1 MLRFPTDNGHK
12 ETGEFDQPGSHMPF
26 ARQGGCMTSAVFLF
40 ILVLAVAALMLLIIR
55 IKMHPALAIFIVT
68 FFLGLAL
75 GKTPSEAINIIN
87 TNFGGTLAGIGIVI
101 ILGSVIAMG
110 IQDTGAANSISD
122 FFHRLLKGR
131 NVELGP
137 SLAGFVL
144 SIPVFGDI
152 TMILLAP
159 IAHTM
164 ATIQKLSMSTMAC
177 FINLGLFM
185 THSMVPPT
193 PGILAITLQLGAD
206 LGMVIIWGIAISLTA
221 FLLTWLLLRKWVAK
235 EYIPPSEEYAR
246 AGKTESGSGQAEL
259 EVWKAFLPL
268 LLPVVLISAASVCNG
283 LLPGDNG
290 LRVTMNFFGDRVV
303 ALFIGVLCA
312 IYVANSRMALIRS
325 DILAMDPQT
334 SPTASVVEMLTNS
347 WVKRALIVAIV
358 PLIITGMGGA
368 FGGMLKTSEA
378 AKDMAT
384 LLARSELLP
393 VVVPWLIGF
402 LMFLSVGSVTMAQL
416 TAAALVQPILP
427 ELGLSPLV
435 AVLAT
440 GAGAMGPNHVNNSGF
455 WVMCGFYNL
464 SARQGLKYLTIPCT
478 IASVLALIIML
489 VLVYLGILA

>member
-1 MLRFPTDNGHK
+1 M
-12 ETGEFDQPGSHMPF
+12 GSGM
-26 ARQGGCMTSAVFLF
+26 FLLV
-40 ILVLAVAALMLLIIR
+40 LVLAVAALMLLIIR
-55 IKMHPALAIFIVT
+55 MKMHPALAILIVT

-75 GKTPSEAINIIN
+75 GQSPIKAIGIIN
-87 TNFGGTLAGIGIVI
+87 QNFGATLAGIGIVM
-101 ILGSVIAMG
+101 ILGSIIAMG
-110 IQDTGAANSISD
+110 IQDTGAASSISG
-122 FFHRLLKGR
+122 FFHRLLGGK

-164 ATIQKLSMSTMAC
+164 AAAQRISMSTMAAW
-177 FINLGLFM
+177 INLGLFM

-193 PGILAITLQLGAD
+193 PGILAITIQLGAD
-206 LGMVIIWGIAISLTA
+206 LGMVILWGIAISLTA
-221 FLLTWLLLRKWVAK
+221 FFLTWILLRNWVAK
-235 EYIPPSEEYAR
+235 EQIDPSDEYLKAE
-246 AGKTESGSGQAEL
+246 ASSGSDLAAKDGHEL

-268 LLPVVLISAASVCNG
+268 LLPVLLISGASVANSS
-283 LLPGDNG
+283 LPDGHAM
-290 LRVTMNFFGDRVV
+290 RVTLNFVGDRVV

-312 IYVANSRMALIRS
+312 MYVATTRLQVVRGNM
-325 DILAMDPQT
+325 LAMDRDL
-334 SPTASVVEMLTNS
+334 SPTAGLFEMLTNS

-358 PLIITGMGGA
+358 PLIVTGMGGA

-378 AKDMAT
+378 AKQMAT
-384 LLARSELLP
+384 MLSQSHLLP

-402 LMFLSVGSVTMAQL
+402 IMMLSVGSVTMAQL
-416 TAAALVQPILP
+416 TAAALVQPVLP
-427 ELGLSPLV
+427 ELGISPLV

-464 SARQGLKYLTIPCT
+464 SARQGLKYLSIPCT
-478 IASVLALIIML
+478 VASVFALIIL
-489 VLVYLGILA
+489 LILTQIGVLG

>member
-1 MLRFPTDNGHK
+1 
-12 ETGEFDQPGSHMPF
+12 
-26 ARQGGCMTSAVFLF
+26 MTSTMFLL

-55 IKMHPALAIFIVT
+55 IKMHPALAILIVT
-68 FFLGLAL
+68 FFLGLSL
-75 GKTPSEAINIIN
+75 GNTPLETINIIN
-87 TNFGGTLAGIGIVI
+87 ANFGGTLTGIGIVM

-110 IQDTGAANSISD
+110 IQDTGAAESISN

-131 NVELGP
+131 NMELGP
-137 SLAGFVL
+137 SLAGYVL

-164 ATIQKLSMSTMAC
+164 AAVQKLSMSTMAC

-206 LGMVIIWGIAISLTA
+206 LGMVILWGIAISLVA
-221 FLLTWLLLRKWVAK
+221 FLLTWVLLRKWVAR
-235 EYIPPSEEYAR
+235 EYIPPSAEYANAEKVA
-246 AGKTESGSGQAEL
+246 AGAPTRPEL
-259 EVWKAFLPL
+259 EVWKAFTPL
-268 LLPVVLISAASVCNG
+268 LLPVALISAASVCNG
-283 LLPGDNG
+283 VLPDGNA
-290 LRVTMNFFGDRVV
+290 LRVAMNFFGDRVV

-312 IYVANSRMALIRS
+312 IYVATSRMALIRGN
-325 DILAMDPQT
+325 ILAMDPET
-334 SPTASVVEMLTNS
+334 PPTASVAELLTNS
-347 WVKRALIVAIV
+347 WVKRALIVAII
-358 PLIITGMGGA
+358 PLIVTGMGGS
-368 FGGMLKTSEA
+368 FGGMLKTSDA

-384 LLARSELLP
+384 LLAQSDLLP
-393 VVVPWLIGF
+393 VIVPWLIGF

-427 ELGLSPLV
+427 ELGISPLV

-464 SARQGLKYLTIPCT
+464 SARQGLKYLTIPC
-478 IASVLALIIML
+478 IMASVFALLIML
-489 VLVYLGILA
+489 VLVYLGILV